1 MLFRSVSQSRY
12 RQQRQK
18 EIPKAESIIKLMTK
32 DFSDWE
38 KKRKMA
44 PKINR
49 FKSVLKKME
58 EHEMHNIHKKHRYIE
73 VEDMELSDKIIQKI
87 TNRFAKYIIDNP
99 LKADEV
105 SKLMHEM
112 FVEQPTQEFNEKH

>member
-1 MLFRSVSQSRY
+1 
-12 RQQRQK
+12 
-18 EIPKAESIIKLMTK
+18 
-32 DFSDWE
+32 
-38 KKRKMA
+38 
-44 PKINR
+44 
-49 FKSVLKKME
+49 
-58 EHEMHNIHKKHRYIE
+58 MHNIHKKHRYIE

>member
-1 MLFRSVSQSRY
+1 
-12 RQQRQK
+12 
-18 EIPKAESIIKLMTK
+18 
-32 DFSDWE
+32 
-38 KKRKMA
+38 
-44 PKINR
+44 
-49 FKSVLKKME
+49 
-58 EHEMHNIHKKHRYIE
+58 
-73 VEDMELSDKIIQKI
+73 MELSDKIIQKI